1 MYREWKL
8 PSTFHYTEKPM
19 QSRRRKKSHLGVS
32 LPFQSAAKGMST
44 AQGRYTLYAL
54 LICAIIGIVL
64 SQMLPAFMPISIA
77 RKLAF
82 GAHTELTEAE
92 VREYIVGI
100 SMLISFGVSAII
112 LIVCLLKMKS
122 ITSRFENRRLE
133 AFNERR
139 EARKQSE
146 DRDG

>member
-1 MYREWKL
+1 MYRESEL
-8 PSTFHYTEKPM
+8 PHTYHTEKLM

-54 LICAIIGIVL
+54 LICAIIGMVL
-64 SQMLPAFMPISIA
+64 SQMLPAFMPIGIA

-82 GAHTELTEAE
+82 GAYPNLPEED
-92 VREYIVGI
+92 VREYIAGI
-100 SMLISFGVSAII
+100 SMLIAFGVSAII

-122 ITSRFENRRLE
+122 ITNRFEKRRLE
-133 AFNERR
+133 AFNERLG
-139 EARKQSE
+139 ARKQSE